1 MHKLIISFIVLIISF
16 SALAQDETTLSQIN
30 FRGERAYKNGTAFT
44 GILYSDKTANNTCN
58 CTLEANYNNGYLQ
71 GTKKEWYSNGKLK
84 FVGNY
89 KNGKLIGT
97 AQKYDSNGNLIREKL
112 GITEEEIVHY
122 VLKAFKPDNYTNQF
136 LKKYL
141 YEFDSNYEN
150 YRNNEFEVNRKLT
163 SLKST
168 IDQKINSVNYSK
180 TYNVK
185 GQVTISKYSF
195 ENQSYKLSNSYDG
208 FFLNYATKGFYLF
221 SRTQMKSNN
230 KNISDTYLRVQPI
243 NKNDYLE
250 FEMSPANAEKLKNK
264 LNSKLIYY
272 SYDFQILNVTS
283 NEILANNNPRYN
295 YSPGIP
301 AYISIMRLYSDKDRT
316 NLLHTIYPKSSYSN
330 ILNNYK
336 SKHINSKTNSTNKIS
351 NNSKSNS
358 TINNSSSSRVNTSNS
373 TVNSTKVDNLLK
385 KAESGDRYA
394 QNEIGTYYF
403 NGKSGFGTSHYP
415 FEKDIQKAKYWFKKA
430 AEQGFATSQE
440 NLGAIYFEEK
450 DFNNALIWYTKAAN
464 SNHSRAQY
472 VLGFMYR
479 KGLGIKKSRKK
490 AKFWWK
496 KSCSLGYTQSCE
508 EVKKM
513 NALGNAILNSVN
525 ESLNKRN

>member
-1 MHKLIISFIVLIISF
+1 
-16 SALAQDETTLSQIN
+16 
-30 FRGERAYKNGTAFT
+30 
-44 GILYSDKTANNTCN
+44 
-58 CTLEANYNNGYLQ
+58 
-71 GTKKEWYSNGKLK
+71 
-84 FVGNY
+84 
-89 KNGKLIGT
+89 
-97 AQKYDSNGNLIREKL
+97 
-112 GITEEEIVHY
+112 
-122 VLKAFKPDNYTNQF
+122 
-136 LKKYL
+136 
-141 YEFDSNYEN
+141 
-150 YRNNEFEVNRKLT
+150 
-163 SLKST
+163 
-168 IDQKINSVNYSK
+168 
-180 TYNVK
+180 
-185 GQVTISKYSF
+185 
-195 ENQSYKLSNSYDG
+195 
-208 FFLNYATKGFYLF
+208 
-221 SRTQMKSNN
+221 
-230 KNISDTYLRVQPI
+230 
-243 NKNDYLE
+243 
-250 FEMSPANAEKLKNK
+250 
-264 LNSKLIYY
+264 
-272 SYDFQILNVTS
+272 
-283 NEILANNNPRYN
+283 
-295 YSPGIP
+295 
-301 AYISIMRLYSDKDRT
+301 MRLYSDKDRT